1 MHTIAKQLL
10 RFLGIYFAIDATD
23 PSRYFLKNVLPIQQS
38 INIILRRYFH
48 YRLPKGITP
57 EILRTLVWA

>member
-48 YRLPKGITP
+48 YRLPKGN
-57 EILRTLVWA
+57 